1 MNKCCIEEQW
11 KDIKGYEGI
20 YLISNRGRVLS
31 LYRYKERARGTSG
44 YFINTRELKKSI
56 TTTGYESVG
65 LVKDGKTKTHKIHRL
80 VAKHFVANPFNR
92 DVVNHIDG
100 DYLNNNADNLEW
112 CTTAENCLHALDEG
126 LKRSF
131 DIDKNSLEYLYLTK
145 NMTPGEIGRLFGLSR
160 APIDAKLEEYAIE
173 KRPATTYRIKEE
185 WLEEQ
190 FKCGLT
196 NKEIAESLGC
206 DQSLIS
212 KYKSRIEKGEG
223 IYAK

>member
-1 MNKCCIEEQW
+1 MNKVLLEEQW
-11 KDIKGYEGI
+11 RDIKGYEGL

-31 LYRYKERARGTSG
+31 LYQYKKNGSSG
-44 YFINTRELKKSI
+44 YFINTRELKKSLS
-56 TTTGYESVG
+56 TTGYEKVE
-65 LVKDGKTKTHKIHRL
+65 LRKDGKKKSYKIHRL

-100 DYLNNNADNLEW
+100 NYLNNNADNLEW

-126 LKRSF
+126 LKGSF
-131 DIDKNSLEYLYLTK
+131 DIDKNSLEYLYLNK
-145 NMTPGEIGRLFGLSR
+145 NMTPIEIGAIFGLSR
-160 APIDAKLEEYAIE
+160 TPIDEKLKQYGIE
-173 KRPATTYRIKEE
+173 KRPATTYQIKED

-190 FKCGLT
+190 FKSGLT
-196 NKEIAESLGC
+196 NKEIADDLGC
-206 DQSLIS
+206 DPSLIS

>member
-1 MNKCCIEEQW
+1 MNKVILEEQW
-11 KDIKGYEGI
+11 KDIKGYEGL
-20 YLISNRGRVLS
+20 YLISNKGRILS
-31 LYRYKERARGTSG
+31 LYQYKKNGGSG

-56 TTTGYESVG
+56 TTTGYEKVE
-65 LVKDGKTKTHKIHRL
+65 LAKDGKKKSHKIHRL

-92 DVVNHIDG
+92 EVVNHIDG

-126 LKRSF
+126 LKGSF
-131 DIDKNSLEYLYLTK
+131 DIDKNSLEYLYLEK
-145 NMTPGEIGRLFGLSR
+145 NMTPNEIGKLFGLSR
-160 APIDAKLEEYAIE
+160 TPIDVKLKEYAIE
-173 KRPATTYRIKEE
+173 KRPATTYQIKKE

-206 DQSLIS
+206 DPSLIS

>member
-1 MNKCCIEEQW
+1 MNKVCIEEQW

-56 TTTGYESVG
+56 TTTGYEKVE
-65 LVKDGKTKTHKIHRL
+65 LVKDGKKKSHKIHRL

-145 NMTPGEIGRLFGLSR
+145 NMTP
-160 APIDAKLEEYAIE
+160 IDAKLEEYAIE

>member
-1 MNKCCIEEQW
+1 MNKAILEEQW

-31 LYRYKERARGTSG
+31 LYQYKKNGSSG
-44 YFINTRELKKSI
+44 YFINTRELKKSM
-56 TTTGYESVG
+56 TTTGYEKVE
-65 LVKDGKTKTHKIHRL
+65 LAKDGKKKSYKIHRL

-92 DVVNHIDG
+92 EVVNHIDG

-126 LKRSF
+126 LKGSF
-131 DIDKNSLEYLYLTK
+131 DIDKNSLEYLYLEK
-145 NMTPGEIGRLFGLSR
+145 NMTPIEIGAIFGISR
-160 APIDAKLEEYAIE
+160 VPIDNKLKQYGIE
-173 KRPATTYRIKEE
+173 KRPATTYQIKEE

-206 DQSLIS
+206 DPSLIS

>member
-1 MNKCCIEEQW
+1 MNKVILEEQW
-11 KDIKGYEGI
+11 KDIKGYEGL
-20 YLISNRGRVLS
+20 YLISNKGRILS
-31 LYRYKERARGTSG
+31 LYQYKKNGGSG

-56 TTTGYESVG
+56 TTTGYEKVE
-65 LVKDGKTKTHKIHRL
+65 LAKDGKKKSHKIHRL

-92 DVVNHIDG
+92 EIVNHIDG

-126 LKRSF
+126 LKGSF
-131 DIDKNSLEYLYLTK
+131 DIDKNSLEYLYLEK
-145 NMTPGEIGRLFGLSR
+145 NMTPNEIGKLFGLSR
-160 APIDAKLEEYAIE
+160 TPIDVKLKEYAIE
-173 KRPATTYRIKEE
+173 KRPATTYQIKED

-190 FKCGLT
+190 FKSGLT
-196 NKEIAESLGC
+196 NKEIADTLGC
-206 DQSLIS
+206 DPSLIS